1 MWTGVFKCL
10 LGGPQ
15 VHASRHHQVVE
26 QAKAIRSRSDMWRC
40 STSCYIT
47 GAIAFVDEITSA
59 DLWSPVEKNVDL
71 IKVGRDASPRG
82 CVCPHLMTKSPL
94 LTTPT
99 ISLTHNCTRML
110 HARLQRIWWKRKM
123 GVVWCGSLDS
133 KGNPGNFSTKGDGG
147 SHMLRLDDINTYQQ
161 STFCRSDSNSTLNN
175 CVRQSSARARQPR
188 RS

>member
-1 MWTGVFKCL
+1 MSTRRPSSTRLTPSSSCRTSESHKK
-10 LGGPQ
+10 Q
-15 VHASRHHQVVE
+15 
-26 QAKAIRSRSDMWRC
+26 IRYVKVLY
-40 STSCYIT
+40 YIT
-47 GAIAFVDEITSA
+47 GAIAFVNKITSA

-110 HARLQRIWWKRKM
+110 HARLQRRWWKRKM

-175 CVRQSSARARQPR
+175 CVRQSVFDHLGPLSTN
-188 RS
+188 